1 MALLETIKTVAN
13 TPAGFAF
20 IINLLKAG
28 ADVNYNEGASLLEA
42 STRGDL
48 RVLKELLAYGPRRKN
63 MTRAFPLAFRSGTD
77 SRSIREIV
85 VAFCSHPSAPDLTYE
100 HPTHGPILWQLLQ
113 AYPDERELLQYLI
126 DKKCS
131 VDPVIKAALPLSPG
145 EENVSLLCWALA
157 KEQSVL
163 DEDIIK
169 ILVASGANVN
179 FQTSLSQ
186 STPLQLAIL
195 GSRSK
200 SVATLLHF
208 GAEPSQESSN
218 GISPLSLAASI
229 GGSSIVRQLL
239 KAGAAP
245 GDGSL
250 HEAARMVN

>member
-1 MALLETIKTVAN
+1 MCNDVETLRLLEPYFHGHSGVSEIFMTVWGNGKRANSHLEEAVLSLLLKAGATGECISMVLLETIKTVAN

-20 IINLLKAG
+20 IANLLRAG
-28 ADVNYNEGASLLEA
+28 SDVNYNDGASLIEA
-42 STRGDL
+42 STQGDL
-48 RVLKELLAYGPRRKN
+48 RVLKELLAYSPRRKN

-100 HPTHGPILWQLLQ
+100 HPTYGPILWQLLQ

-169 ILVASGANVN
+169 ILVAAG
-179 FQTSLSQ
+179 
-186 STPLQLAIL
+186 
-195 GSRSK
+195 GK
-200 SVATLLHF
+200 SPNL
-208 GAEPSQESSN
+208 
-218 GISPLSLAASI
+218 I
-229 GGSSIVRQLL
+229 
-239 KAGAAP
+239 
-245 GDGSL
+245 
-250 HEAARMVN
+250 